1 MTDANSF
8 DALVLTENGESVA
21 QAFETLTNDRLPDG
35 DVTVRVA
42 YSTVNYK
49 DGMVVNG
56 LGKLVRTYPHV
67 PGVDFS
73 GTVEASDH
81 PDFSAGDEVV
91 LTGWRVGEAH
101 WGGYA
106 GRARVKGDWL
116 VKKPDGLSLK
126 QTMAVGTA
134 GFTAMLAVNRL
145 EEMGLTPD
153 AEGEVLVTGAA
164 GGVGSVAV
172 AVLSRLGYTVA
183 ASTGRASTHDYLK
196 NLGASVLIDRE
207 ELAMPPKGPL
217 GRERWAGCVDNVG
230 AETLSGV
237 LAAMRYN
244 STVAAVGLAGGP
256 GLKATV
262 LPFLLRGVNL
272 CGIDSVMCPKPKREA
287 AWARLAEVLPL
298 DVLDGLT
305 TTKALSDVPALA
317 TAILKGQVQGR
328 TVIEI
333 P

>member
-1 MTDANSF
+1 MTDADTF
-8 DALVLTENGESVA
+8 DALVLTEDGESVA
-21 QAFETLTNDRLPDG
+21 RSFETLPNDRLPDG
-35 DVTVRVA
+35 DVTVRVR

-56 LGKLVRTYPHV
+56 LGKLVRDYPHV

-73 GTVEASDH
+73 GVVESSDH
-81 PDFSAGDEVV
+81 PDFAAGDEVV
-91 LTGWRVGEAH
+91 LTGWRVGEVH

-116 VKKPDGLSLK
+116 VKKPDGMSLK

-145 EEMGLTPD
+145 EEMGLEKD
-153 AEGEVLVTGAA
+153 AGEVLVTGAA

-196 NLGASVLIDRE
+196 DLGASEIVDRD
-207 ELAMPPKGPL
+207 ELATPPKGPL

-230 AETLSGV
+230 AETLSSV
-237 LAAMRYN
+237 LATMKYGA
-244 STVAAVGLAGGP
+244 TVAAVGLAGGP

-287 AWARLAEVLPL
+287 AWARLAETLPL

-305 TTKALSDVPALA
+305 TTKTLQDVPDLA